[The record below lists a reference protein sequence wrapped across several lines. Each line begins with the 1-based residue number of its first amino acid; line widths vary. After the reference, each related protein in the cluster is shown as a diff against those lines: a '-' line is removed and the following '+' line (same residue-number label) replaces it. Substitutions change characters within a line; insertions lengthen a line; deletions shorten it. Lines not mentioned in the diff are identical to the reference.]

1 MGGWSRGRQV
11 IDSLQPASTV
21 RELLPEFLK
30 RVQAAEHVHVGTHL
44 NPDGDAL
51 GSALSMSM
59 ALSQLGVSHEVLC
72 NNPAPTYLQF
82 LSGAETIKQEP
93 SRGADLAIALDLED
107 LDRLGRQIKPHF
119 QAAPSLIVIDHHIPH
134 QQSGDLRIIDPH
146 SPATC
151 AILCDLFFDSEIN
164 VTTEMADCLLTGLV
178 TDTGSFRFPNT
189 TPHSL
194 HICARLLEQ
203 GANLPRIS
211 EEIYLTKHE
220 SAVRLL
226 GAAIQRIQ
234 LNDRKDIGWAVLPLS
249 LYEELGA
256 SDEHTEGIVN
266 EILAIS
272 GVRAAALI
280 KEVRTGR
287 YKASLRS
294 RGNVDVALVAQTLG
308 GGGHRNAA
316 GVTLEGTEHQVVQTI
331 LQSLNSCLA
340 SS

>member
-1 MGGWSRGRQV
+1 M
-11 IDSLQPASTV
+11 IDSLHPSAAV
-21 RELLPEFLK
+21 RQLLPALID
-30 RVQAAEHVHVGTHL
+30 RVKQARHVYVGTHL

-59 ALSQLGVSHEVLC
+59 ALTQLGISHEVLC

-82 LSGAETIKQEP
+82 LSGSDRIRQEP
-93 SRGADLAIALDLED
+93 EREADLAIALDLED
-107 LDRLGRQIKPHF
+107 LDRLGRLIKPHF
-119 QAAPSLIVIDHHIPH
+119 QSTPSLIVIDHHIPH
-134 QQSGDLRIIDPH
+134 QQSGDLRIIDQEA
-146 SPATC
+146 PATC
-151 AILCDLFFDSEIN
+151 AILCDLFFDSEISI
-164 VTTEMADCLLTGLV
+164 TPAMADCLLTGLV

-194 HICARLLEQ
+194 HICARLLEF

-220 SAVRLL
+220 AAVRLL
-226 GAAIQRIQ
+226 GEAIRRIH
-234 LNDRKDIGWAVLPLS
+234 LSEDRQIGWAVLPLS

-280 KEVRTGR
+280 KEVREGR

-294 RGNVDVALVAQTLG
+294 RGSIDVAAVAQSLG
-308 GGGHRNAA
+308 GGGHKNAA
-316 GVTLEGTEHQVVQTI
+316 GVTVEGTESQVVHTI
-331 LQSLNSCLA
+331 LKSLTSCLA